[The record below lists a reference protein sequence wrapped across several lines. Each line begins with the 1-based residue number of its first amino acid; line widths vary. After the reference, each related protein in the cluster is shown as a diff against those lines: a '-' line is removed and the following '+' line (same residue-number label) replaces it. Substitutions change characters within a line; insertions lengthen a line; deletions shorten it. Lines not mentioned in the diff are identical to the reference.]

1 MQEGDLLH
9 TALSRHRSWVRAS
22 VWKGCD
28 LVAKTIVK
36 RVLQAIP
43 VLFVVITVT
52 FILTR
57 MIPGDPALTM
67 LGPQATEEAVE
78 AMRERLGLNLPIW
91 QQYINYLLGIFQGD
105 FGWSTSYSTDVM
117 PLILGR
123 LPSTLSITLTALII
137 AMLVG
142 IPIGVESALKQN
154 TWFDYV
160 FMVLALIGVSM
171 PIFWLGLM
179 LVLTFSVNLGLLP
192 SMGMGSW
199 ANGLWDVVS
208 HMILPVFCLA
218 TIPAS
223 TFARISRSSMLDTVG
238 SDYIKSLRSRGI
250 KETVVIWKHAFK
262 NALPPIVT
270 VVGLQLASAFT
281 GAILTESIFSWP
293 GIGTLIVNAVNARDY
308 SLIQGTVLFTAIVFV
323 VVNLVVDIV
332 YTLINPR
339 VSYEGGGQG

>member
-1 MQEGDLLH
+1 M
-9 TALSRHRSWVRAS
+9 
-22 VWKGCD
+22 
-28 LVAKTIVK
+28 
-36 RVLQAIP
+36 LQAIP

-52 FILTR
+52 FIMTR

-67 LGPQATEEAVE
+67 LGPQATEQAVE

-91 QQYINYLLGIFQGD
+91 QQYINYLLGVFQGD
-105 FGWSTSYSTDVM
+105 FGWSTSYSTEVM

-123 LPSTLSITLTALII
+123 LPATLSITLTALVI

-154 TWFDYV
+154 TWFDYL

-179 LVLTFSVNLGLLP
+179 LVLTFSVNMGLLP
-192 SMGMGSW
+192 AMGMGSW
-199 ANGLWDVVS
+199 ANGIGDVLS
-208 HMILPVFCLA
+208 HMVLPVFCLA

-238 SDYIKSLRSRGI
+238 ADYIKSLRSRGI

-308 SLIQGTVLFTAIVFV
+308 SLIQGTVLFTAVVFV
-323 VVNLVVDIV
+323 VVNLIVDIV